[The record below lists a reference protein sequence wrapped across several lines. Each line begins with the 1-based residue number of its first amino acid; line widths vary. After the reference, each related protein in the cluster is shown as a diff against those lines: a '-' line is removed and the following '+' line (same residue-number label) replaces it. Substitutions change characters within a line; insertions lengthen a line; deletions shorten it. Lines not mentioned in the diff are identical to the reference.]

1 MVGRDKYRAMPRNK
15 VLFSSESEYDRDLM
29 YEKFIVHTSPEAVI
43 ADMPTG
49 LTGEQRQRWMILKSI
64 PPPCASYRH

>member
-1 MVGRDKYRAMPRNK
+1 
-15 VLFSSESEYDRDLM
+15 M

-49 LTGEQRQRWMILKSI
+49 LTGEQRQRRMILKSI
-64 PPPCASYRH
+64 PPPYVSYRH